1 METETKVEERVSA
14 YYKKHLKSL
23 KLMGVFA
30 MVSVLSTSLGLG
42 INTIQ
47 HGCTKYED
55 NHGVNKT
62 GCNVTASFDLPDNY
76 VIRVCQTEATIT
88 LDLRKYINHRLTA
101 EGATLTFRQWD
112 YLYRIGDIIHNK
124 ILEHLVHLRS

>member
-1 METETKVEERVSA
+1 
-14 YYKKHLKSL
+14 
-23 KLMGVFA
+23 MGVFVI
-30 MVSVLSTSLGLG
+30 VSILSTSLGLG

-47 HGCTKYED
+47 HRCTKYED
-55 NHGVNKT
+55 IHGVNKT

-76 VIRVCQTEATIT
+76 IIRVCQTETTIT
-88 LDLRKYINHRLTA
+88 LDLQKYINHRLTA

-124 ILEHLVHLRS
+124 ILENLVHLRS